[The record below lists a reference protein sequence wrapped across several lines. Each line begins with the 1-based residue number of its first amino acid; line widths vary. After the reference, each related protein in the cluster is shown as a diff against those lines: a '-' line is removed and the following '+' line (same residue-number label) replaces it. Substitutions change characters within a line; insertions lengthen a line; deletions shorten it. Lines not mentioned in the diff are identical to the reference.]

1 MAKTMLGVI
10 ISTRV
15 FFPAE
20 LVPEARKGIAAALK
34 AVGAGGIML
43 SAGDTRL
50 GAVETRADAKVCA
63 DLFRK
68 HRDEIAGIVVVLPNF
83 GDERGVSEAIAMA
96 GLNVPVL
103 IQACP
108 DTPSESGPDKRR
120 DSFCGKISVCNTL
133 VQQGTTFSLTGRH
146 TVRLDDESFLADL
159 RKFVAVCRVVR
170 GLRSARIG
178 AIGARPAAFRT
189 VRYSEKILAASGITV
204 ETVDL
209 SEVFGWAERLKEID
223 PRVRRKAKAF
233 AGYIDSSAVPGDK
246 IVRMARL
253 ALAIDDWV
261 AAYDLD
267 ATAIQCWTTLQENYG
282 VASCALMSMMS
293 EGLRPSAC
301 EVDVTGALSMLAL
314 TLAAGTPSG
323 LADWNNNY
331 EDDPDKCVLFHCGN
345 WPKCMLGSPSMD
357 ALDIVGKTMGRERS
371 YGSVVGRAASGPL
384 TFARLT
390 TDDTSGEIV
399 GYTGEGAFTDDPLAT
414 FGAYGVAE
422 IAGLEELM
430 RTVCQ
435 LGFEHHVAF
444 CRGGVADV
452 VEEALGQY
460 LGWTTYRHGGTSA

>member
-1 MAKTMLGVI
+1 MAKTTLGVI
-10 ISTRV
+10 ISTRE

-20 LVPEARKGIAAALK
+20 LVPEARKGITAALK
-34 AVGAGGIML
+34 AVGAKGVML
-43 SAGDTRL
+43 TAQDTRL

-63 DLFRK
+63 ELFRK
-68 HRDEIAGIVVVLPNF
+68 HRDEISGIVVVLPNF
-83 GDERGVSEAIAMA
+83 GDERGVSEAIALA

-103 IQACP
+103 VQACP
-108 DTPSESGPDKRR
+108 DTPAESGPDKRR
-120 DSFCGKISVCNTL
+120 DAFCGKVSVCNTL
-133 VQQGTTFSLTGRH
+133 VQQGTTFSLTARH

-159 RKFVAVCRVVR
+159 RKFAAVCRVVR

-189 VRYSEKILAASGITV
+189 VRYSEKLLEASGITV

-209 SEVFGWAERLKEID
+209 SEVFGWAEKLKETD
-223 PRVRRKAKAF
+223 PRVRRKVKAF
-233 AGYIDSSAVPGDK
+233 TGYINTQGVPGEK
-246 IVRMARL
+246 VVRMARL

-314 TLAAGTPSG
+314 TLAAETPAG
-323 LADWNNNY
+323 LADWNNNH
-331 EDDPDKCVLFHCGN
+331 EEDPDKCVLFHCGN
-345 WPKCMLGSPSMD
+345 WPKCMIGSSAAMG

-371 YGSVVGRAASGPL
+371 FGSVVGRAEAGPL

-390 TDDTSGEIV
+390 TDDTNGEIV
-399 GYTGEGAFTDDPLAT
+399 GYTGEGRFTDDPLST

-430 RTVCQ
+430 QMICQ

-444 CRGGVADV
+444 CRSGVADV
-452 VEEALGQY
+452 IDEALGQY
-460 LGWTTYRHGGTSA
+460 LGWTMYRHGKE

>member
-1 MAKTMLGVI
+1 MAKTTLGVI
-10 ISTRV
+10 ISTRE
-15 FFPAE
+15 FFPAA
-20 LVPEARKGIAAALK
+20 LVPEARKGITAALK
-34 AVGAGGIML
+34 AVGAKGIML
-43 SAGDTRL
+43 TPKDTRL
-50 GAVETRADAKVCA
+50 GAVETRADAKLCA

-96 GLNVPVL
+96 ELNVPIL

-108 DTPSESGPDKRR
+108 DTPNESGPDQRR
-120 DSFCGKISVCNTL
+120 DAFCGKVSVCNTL
-133 VQQGTTFSLTGRH
+133 VQQGTTFSLTSRH

-178 AIGARPAAFRT
+178 AIGARPGAFRT
-189 VRYSEKILAASGITV
+189 VRYSEKLLEASGITV

-209 SEVFGWAERLKEID
+209 SEVFGWADRLKETD
-223 PRVRRKAKAF
+223 ARVRRKVKAF
-233 AGYIDSSAVPGDK
+233 TGYIDASAVPGEK

-314 TLAAGTPSG
+314 TLAGGTPAG

-331 EDDPDKCVLFHCGN
+331 QDDPDKCVLFHCGN
-345 WPKCMLGSPSMD
+345 WPKCLIGRPTMG

-371 YGSVVGRAASGPL
+371 YGSVVGRAEPGPL
-384 TFARLT
+384 TFARVT
-390 TDDTSGEIV
+390 TDDTGGGMV
-399 GYTGEGAFTDDPLAT
+399 GYTGEGRFTDDPLAT

-422 IAGLEELM
+422 ITGLEELLRM
-430 RTVCQ
+430 VCR

-444 CRGGVADV
+444 CRGGLAEVI
-452 VEEALGQY
+452 EEALGQY
-460 LGWTTYRHGGTSA
+460 LGWTMYRHGGPSA